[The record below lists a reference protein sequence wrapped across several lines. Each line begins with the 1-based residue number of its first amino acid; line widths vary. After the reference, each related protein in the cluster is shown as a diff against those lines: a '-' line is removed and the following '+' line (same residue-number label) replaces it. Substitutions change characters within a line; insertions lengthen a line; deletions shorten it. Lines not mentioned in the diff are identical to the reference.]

1 MNVSIFQNITSKQPL
16 PGYLEGVANLIRSDE
31 KLKVFTKSYRQ
42 TGSKTFKSECPLF
55 ISNGISQKLS
65 AVNVGRAFSDLGF
78 KRVRTNSSRG
88 FIVVCRSAEEIKAY
102 QHRLSA
108 DSQSDTVDDLPF

>member
-55 ISNGISQKLS
+55 ISNG
-65 AVNVGRAFSDLGF
+65 
-78 KRVRTNSSRG
+78 TNSSRG

-108 DSQSDTVDDLPF
+108 DSQPDTADDLPF